1 MADTKLGPERTA
13 EIAITILV
21 QSMLERRMSLT
32 TESCREF
39 VEELKELG
47 IPLPEALQFADM
59 FLGRMIKEMFRRA
72 QTIFDGSNEPPP
84 TPLADEQTGGSSG
97 PPAQPPGDDEIPF

>member
-1 MADTKLGPERTA
+1 MGPERTA
-13 EIAITILV
+13 EIAITLLM
-21 QSMLERRMSLT
+21 QSMFERGVPLT

-39 VEELKELG
+39 VGELKELG

-84 TPLADEQTGGSSG
+84 PPTPLADEQTGGSSG